1 MKSELLVLWRME
13 ISSSFSVKQVGEGS
27 EKLQDFS
34 MTNSLCNV
42 FPSKRLPFI
51 LQDYTESTIT

>member
-13 ISSSFSVKQVGEGS
+13 ILGEGS

-51 LQDYTESTIT
+51 LQDYTKSTIT